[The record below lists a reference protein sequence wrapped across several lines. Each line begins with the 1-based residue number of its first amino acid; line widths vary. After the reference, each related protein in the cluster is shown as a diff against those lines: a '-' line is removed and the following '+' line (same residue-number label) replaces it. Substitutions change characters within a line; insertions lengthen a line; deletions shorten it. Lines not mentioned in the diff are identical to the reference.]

1 VSPAAARIL
10 TIVAASALAFD
21 GTALL
26 GLGVW
31 KGRVGAILAGVVFL
45 VSSGLVLFYWRWYR
59 RRLEDLA
66 AARRALS
73 DEAREIQRLLRER

>member
-1 VSPAAARIL
+1 VSPAATRIL
-10 TIVAASALAFD
+10 TIVAASALALD

-31 KGRVGAILAGVVFL
+31 KGRVVAVLVGLVFL
-45 VSSGLVLFYWRWYR
+45 VSSGLVLFYWGWYR